1 MPPRS
6 EFSNCPS
13 FALGV
18 SDGFSLSREAPDTL
32 AVMRFVALFPSFV
45 FAGIVAVFMPMPLA
59 WELLG
64 RPNES
69 YPEP

>member
-6 EFSNCPS
+6 EFLNCLN

-18 SDGFSLSREAPDTL
+18 SNGFSLSREARDAL
-32 AVMRFVALFPSFV
+32 AVMRFAALFPSFV
-45 FAGIVAVFMPMPLA
+45 FAGIIAVFMPMPLA

-64 RPNES
+64 QPNES